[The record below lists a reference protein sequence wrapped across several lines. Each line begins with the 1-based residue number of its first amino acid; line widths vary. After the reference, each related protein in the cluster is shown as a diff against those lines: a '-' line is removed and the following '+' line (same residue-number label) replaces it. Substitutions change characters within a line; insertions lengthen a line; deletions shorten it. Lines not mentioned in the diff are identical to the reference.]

1 MGRKELKGVIDLC
14 SPERLEGEV
23 VVDLAGTP
31 VRGVFC
37 LKRKKANMREIEDRE
52 DCFILGF
59 DPNDDSLDLPHIKV
73 SKDLHNPNSPD
84 LSVLAEKGQV
94 QNLLIFQLGISWSS
108 IDTSFLF
115 VHHVACRDYPHPRHL
130 CVKNCFEKTPH
141 ENHCEMC
148 FCFVCDTAAPC
159 KKWSGSNGHCHAINN
174 EAWKSQRKKTRR
186 RKE

>member
-14 SPERLEGEV
+14 SPERSEGEV
-23 VVDLAGTP
+23 VVDLGGTP

-84 LSVLAEKGQV
+84 LSVLAEKGQ
-94 QNLLIFQLGISWSS
+94 
-108 IDTSFLF
+108 
-115 VHHVACRDYPHPRHL
+115 VACRDYPHPRHL

>member
-14 SPERLEGEV
+14 SPERSEGEV
-23 VVDLAGTP
+23 VVDLGGTP

-94 QNLLIFQLGISWSS
+94 ILSLSHIVYVYDRTFM
-108 IDTSFLF
+108 
-115 VHHVACRDYPHPRHL
+115 Y
-130 CVKNCFEKTPH
+130 
-141 ENHCEMC
+141 
-148 FCFVCDTAAPC
+148 
-159 KKWSGSNGHCHAINN
+159 
-174 EAWKSQRKKTRR
+174 
-186 RKE
+186 